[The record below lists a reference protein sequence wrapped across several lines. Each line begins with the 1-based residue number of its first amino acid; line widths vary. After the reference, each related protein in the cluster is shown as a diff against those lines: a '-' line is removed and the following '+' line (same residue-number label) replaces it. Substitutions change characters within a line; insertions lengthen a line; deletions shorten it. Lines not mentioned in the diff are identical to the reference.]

1 MIEEI
6 LVVKNLKKHFNTAQG
21 VVKAVDGI
29 SFAINTGET
38 FGLVGESGSG
48 KSTTAFTIMGVYAP
62 TEGEI
67 SFKGKPLIGGVKQRP
82 LSLKKDMQMVFQDPG
97 SSLNPRKNVRQIL
110 ELPLKV
116 HKLYQGKEIDRMEEI
131 LNMVG
136 LPTEFLDRYPQ
147 AIGGGEK
154 QLVAVARALA
164 TGASFIALDEP
175 TSALDVSMQAKI
187 INTLLRI
194 QKDLTLSY
202 LFITHNLSLMRN
214 VATRVGIMYL
224 GKLMEIAPASEFF
237 RSPVHPYTQMLISS
251 IPVITSEEE
260 ELKPKRIQSVGEIPS
275 PVNLPPGC
283 SFHPRCTECEGECK
297 ISEPTMVEIEPGHY
311 VKCHFCQN

>member
-1 MIEEI
+1 MSEEI

-67 SFKGKPLIGGVKQRP
+67 SFKGTPLIGGVKQRP

-194 QKDLTLSY
+194 QKDLNLSY

-260 ELKPKRIQSVGEIPS
+260 ELKPKRVQSVGEIPS

>member
-1 MIEEI
+1 MSEEI

-67 SFKGKPLIGGVKQRP
+67 SFKGTPLIGGVKQRP

-116 HKLYQGKEIDRMEEI
+116 HKLYKGKEIDRMEEI

-194 QKDLTLSY
+194 QKDLNLSY

-260 ELKPKRIQSVGEIPS
+260 ELKPKRVQSVGEIPS

>member
-67 SFKGKPLIGGVKQRP
+67 SFKGTPLIGGVKQRP

-194 QKDLTLSY
+194 QKDLNLSY

-224 GKLMEIAPASEFF
+224 GKLVEIAPASEFF

-260 ELKPKRIQSVGEIPS
+260 ELKPKRVQSVGEIPS

-283 SFHPRCTECEGECK
+283 SFHPRCPECEGKCK
-297 ISEPTMVEIEPGHY
+297 ESEPTMVEIEPGHY
-311 VKCHFCQN
+311 VKCHFCKN